1 MAMQPRERMLALGLG
16 LTVGLIVLYWGF
28 NQYQSIF
35 RTREGRIRS
44 LSKEVDTKSTQVALI
59 TKAMNQ
65 RRELQER
72 SLPSNEINARSEY
85 GNWLLNLV
93 SGKLTEPVVTYQTV
107 RRGKAEGY
115 IPIGFEVK
123 GKGTMEQITR
133 VLYDF
138 YAASHLHQIF
148 SVDLQPEPKGNNF
161 NLTMRVEGIILP
173 ETDRKDKLSEEPN
186 RTLAFGSASDYQ
198 KAITGRNLF
207 AEYTPPAVRP
217 TGTPLDLA
225 NLAYLTNVGHG
236 VDQRPFA
243 WIYERSANKNNYLF
257 EGDSFQIAGISG
269 KVKRIDI
276 GAKTVELEIDGKTV
290 TLGQEKSLG
299 ETLAALRN

>member
-16 LTVGLIVLYWGF
+16 MTVGLILLYWGF

-35 RTREGRIRS
+35 STRDGRLRS
-44 LSKEVDTKSTQVALI
+44 LKNDVAKKETEVALI
-59 TKAMNQ
+59 NKAIAQ
-65 RRELQER
+65 RRELQKR
-72 SLPSNEINARSEY
+72 SLPANETNARSEY

-93 SGKLTEPVVTYQTV
+93 TGKLTEPSVAYQAA
-107 RRGKAEGY
+107 RRKADGY
-115 IPIGFEVK
+115 VPIGFEIK
-123 GKGTMEQITR
+123 GKGTMEQILQ

-138 YAASHLHQIF
+138 YAASHLHQVL
-148 SVDLQPEPKGNNF
+148 SLDLQPEPKGNNF

-173 ETDRKDKLSEEPN
+173 GTERKDKLTEEPN
-186 RTLAFGSASDYQ
+186 RTLAFGGASDYQ

-207 AEYTPPAVRP
+207 AEYTPPTKP

-225 NLAYLTNVGHG
+225 NLVYLTFVGHG
-236 VDQRPFA
+236 IDQRPSA
-243 WIYERSANKNNYLF
+243 WIHERSTNKTHYLF

-276 GAKTVELEIDGKTV
+276 EGKVVDLEIDGKTV
-290 TLGQEKSLG
+290 TLGQQKSLG